1 MRAKVGVLTWGKKV
15 MSNAH
20 LIQTGIEVGLIALVV
35 LGIVYEPV
43 LVAFEKR
50 AKEKVL
56 RAFKERK
63 ALRR

>member
-1 MRAKVGVLTWGKKV
+1 

-35 LGIVYEPV
+35 LGIVFEPV

-63 ALRR
+63 ALRK

>member
-1 MRAKVGVLTWGKKV
+1 
-15 MSNAH
+15 MSNTH
-20 LIQTGIEVGLIALVV
+20 LIQTGIEVVLIALVV

-63 ALRR
+63 ALR